1 MAHLLASFSWL
12 TQDNT
17 RSSRRGKEH
26 TGPGAS
32 EGGAGV
38 QRRRNNLTEGDNP
51 RSKVRGLRCKCTM
64 VWKVQI
70 QQLTLAGEDTTLLF
84 ALELLD
90 AGFLCST
97 RDMRRE
103 TNSVQKLKLSLSF
116 RLSTFDP
123 LAHRSCTYSNRDFE
137 VLLYGVLSSF
147 SAPVAINHIHASRIL
162 PCICTPF
169 LSRIGLLPSVD
180 THICIPTFTHWS
192 VRFGVLHPESLRG
205 GLFRYSF
212 SRSYIFA
219 SNLLET
225 QRLNAPTDLT
235 NSCGVVLARVC
246 TFQRRLVFP
255 STPTFGFSWLSSS
268 LGQRLLDVWV
278 FPLGGPSNGF

>member
-1 MAHLLASFSWL
+1 
-12 TQDNT
+12 
-17 RSSRRGKEH
+17 
-26 TGPGAS
+26 
-32 EGGAGV
+32 
-38 QRRRNNLTEGDNP
+38 
-51 RSKVRGLRCKCTM
+51 M

-84 ALELLD
+84 AQELLD
-90 AGFLCST
+90 AGFSCST

-123 LAHRSCTYSNRDFE
+123 LAHRSRTYSNRDFG
-137 VLLYGVLSSF
+137 VLLYRVLSSF
-147 SAPVAINHIHASRIL
+147 SAPVAINHIHQHASRIL

-180 THICIPTFTHWS
+180 THTCIPTFTHWS

-225 QRLNAPTDLT
+225 QRLNVQRPNRPRQFLWRCARAYLHFPTTFSFSQYTHLW
-235 NSCGVVLARVC
+235 VLVALK
-246 TFQRRLVFP
+246 FAW
-255 STPTFGFSWLSSS
+255 STSPRCLGFSARRS
-268 LGQRLLDVWV
+268 
-278 FPLGGPSNGF
+278 F

>member
-1 MAHLLASFSWL
+1 
-12 TQDNT
+12 
-17 RSSRRGKEH
+17 
-26 TGPGAS
+26 
-32 EGGAGV
+32 
-38 QRRRNNLTEGDNP
+38 
-51 RSKVRGLRCKCTM
+51 M

-123 LAHRSCTYSNRDFE
+123 LAHRSRTYSNRDFE

-169 LSRIGLLPSVD
+169 LSRIGLLPSAD

-205 GLFRYSF
+205 GFFRYSF

-219 SNLLET
+219 TNLLKT
-225 QRLNAPTDLT
+225 QRLNTSTDLA
-235 NSCGVVLARVC
+235 NSCGVVLACVC
-246 TFQRRLVFP
+246 TFQRR
-255 STPTFGFSWLSSS
+255 
-268 LGQRLLDVWV
+268 
-278 FPLGGPSNGF
+278 